1 MNFELAA
8 FDSSFL
14 SLIILALILNAAALY
29 GGFYRIPSQQNTYPV
44 RLHHLL
50 ICFGIY
56 FLASLVLIPFLLK
69 TYLLTSATSKT
80 ASVGMLCFFQFIG
93 LGLTLFFLL
102 LYIRPK
108 QAVWQRFFIDRI
120 AFSNFIKGGL
130 TWLISFPLAAIVNE
144 ITDFFVTYFLGP
156 QVYEQ
161 DAVKFVKLAVN
172 SPLAIFFAL
181 GSVIILAPLVEEFLF
196 RGCLQTYLRRFLGA
210 KTAIFCSALIF
221 ALFHLSKDQGLGNI
235 TLVTSLLVL
244 GIFLGFLYE
253 KTSSLFASIG
263 LHMTFNTI
271 SALSLIFYPD
281 AFTR

>member
-8 FDSSFL
+8 FDASFL
-14 SLIILALILNAAALY
+14 SLIILTLIVNAAAFFS
-29 GGFYRIPSQQNTYPV
+29 GFYRIPAHKDSYPV
-44 RLHHLL
+44 RLHHL
-50 ICFGIY
+50 IISFGIY
-56 FLASLVLIPFLLK
+56 FFCSLFLIPFLLK
-69 TYLLTSATSKT
+69 TRLLSSPSTPPTIVT
-80 ASVGMLCFFQFIG
+80 VCFFQFIG
-93 LGLTLFFLL
+93 LGLTLLFLL

-108 QAVWQRFFIDRI
+108 QDIWQRFYIDRLG
-120 AFSNFIKGGL
+120 FSNFFKGGL

-144 ITDFFVTYFLGP
+144 ISDFFVTYFFGP
-156 QVYEQ
+156 LIYEQ

-181 GSVIILAPLVEEFLF
+181 GSVIIFAPLVEEFLF

-210 KTAIFCSALIF
+210 RSAIFCSGLIF
-221 ALFHLSKDQGLGNI
+221 AFFHISKDQGLGNI
-235 TLVTSLLVL
+235 PLISSLLVL
-244 GIFLGFLYE
+244 GMFLGFLYE

-271 SALSLIFYPD
+271 SALSLILYPD